1 MGPCMDPE
9 SRSNLDLTKYGWIAT
24 VHVTGFWRTS
34 PIALI
39 AADLPVR
46 RYRTSWAMAAR
57 R

>member
-1 MGPCMDPE
+1 MDPE

-24 VHVTGFWRTS
+24 VHVMGFWRTS

-46 RYRTSWAMAAR
+46 RYRTS
-57 R
+57 